1 MITRTQFKWQLPP
14 AIEARLGDSTYGR
27 QRTIFE
33 DGHLLIILHE
43 PPGPDDVNRAHKVF
57 WRKPIGEIQC
67 NGHDN
72 GDRQLRAFFDHY
84 DTKLKALEVI
94 YDEAKNAE
102 DYFKLIEELLPLQ
115 RATTNTYSTLQ
126 QARELVRE
134 DRFLLE
140 MRDRAY
146 TISRNFELLLGD
158 AKMAMDFRIA
168 RKAEEQVAQA
178 NMAVEAQHR
187 LNILAAVFFP
197 LTAIATIFGMNLAHG
212 FEGESPLVFWIV
224 FVVGLVTGLALKG
237 WVVSGRK

>member
-14 AIEARLGDSTYGR
+14 AIEARLGDATYGR

-43 PPGPDDVNRAHKVF
+43 PPGPDDVNRTHKVF
-57 WRKPIGEIQC
+57 WRKPDGGILC

-72 GDRQLRAFFDHY
+72 GERQLKAFFDEY
-84 DTKLKALEVI
+84 DKKLKALETI
-94 YDEAKNAE
+94 YDEAKDAE

-115 RATTNTYSTLQ
+115 RATTNTYNTLQ
-126 QARELVRE
+126 AAREQVRD
-134 DRFLLE
+134 DRFILE

-146 TISRNFELLLGD
+146 TVSRNFELLLGD

-197 LTAIATIFGMNLAHG
+197 LTAIATIFGMNLVHG
-212 FEGESPLVFWIV
+212 FEGESPLVFWVV
-224 FVVGLVTGLALKG
+224 FIVGLVTGLVLKS
-237 WVVSGRK
+237 WVVSQKK